1 MVLPQPFSAAKAKV
15 QELHDRYEELDAKY
29 WILFDAMPNTEES
42 IEALRPVKELVKAAK
57 IEWRTGENI
66 LSRLRP

>member
-15 QELHDRYEELDAKY
+15 QELRNRHEELDAQY
-29 WILFDAMPNTEES
+29 WLLFDAMPNTEES
-42 IEALRPVKELVKAAK
+42 IEALRPVKELVKAARV
-57 IEWRTGENI
+57 EWQTGETI